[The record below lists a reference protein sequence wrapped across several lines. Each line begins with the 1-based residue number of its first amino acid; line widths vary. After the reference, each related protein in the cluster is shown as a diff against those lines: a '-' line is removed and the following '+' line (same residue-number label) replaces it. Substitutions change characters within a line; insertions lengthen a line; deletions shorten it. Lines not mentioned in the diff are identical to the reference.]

1 MKQKRERL
9 DIIHDILR
17 VIRDN
22 RNLVKPTHLLYKSNL
37 SHKMMKEYLNE
48 LMEKRLI
55 SMEMKGKTTYYSL
68 TDKGFEYLNKYSV
81 VLDFMDS
88 FGL

>member
-17 VIRDN
+17 VVRDN
-22 RNLVKPTHLLYKSNL
+22 KNAVKPTHLLYKSNL
-37 SHKMMKEYLNE
+37 SHKMMKEYLAE
-48 LMEKRLI
+48 LMEKQFI
-55 SMEMKGKTTYYSL
+55 SVDTKGKTTYYSL
-68 TDKGFEYLNKYSV
+68 TDRGFEYLGKYSV

>member
-9 DIIHDILR
+9 EIIHDILK

-22 RNLVKPTHLLYKSNL
+22 RNAVKPTHLLYKSNL
-37 SHKMMKEYLNE
+37 SHKMMKEYLAE
-48 LMEKRLI
+48 LMEKKFI
-55 SMEMKGKTTYYSL
+55 VMENKGKTTYFSL
-68 TDKGFEYLNKYSV
+68 TDTGFEYLEKYAV
-81 VLDFMDS
+81 VMEFMDS